1 MQRLLFAVAVA
12 ALAGCAPTG
21 DSYSIQVQPL
31 VNGSAFSCDSAVT
44 GLGTTSASTWITHFR
59 MFVHDVALVTA
70 EGEVPLDLTTDGE
83 WQGEGV
89 ALLDFDDGQ
98 GKCTDANGV
107 TNDLII
113 GTAPVG
119 TEATGLAFTVG
130 VPKDLNHVD
139 ASTAAPPFNDT
150 GLWWTWSGGYKWTRI
165 DFENDAGDPFYFHHG
180 ATGCDGNPTDGFTCA
195 YENVTR
201 VVIDSFD
208 AETQTLGFDIGS
220 LFAGND
226 FDAPVDFAAGDFV
239 KGCMAFGGDPECVPI
254 FNSMGINFEDA
265 SPGPAQTVFSAM

>member
-1 MQRLLFAVAVA
+1 MERRWSLACCPLIESGGGWGGAVHWLPHCRL
-12 ALAGCAPTG
+12 
-21 DSYSIQVQPL
+21 S
-31 VNGSAFSCDSAVT
+31 
-44 GLGTTSASTWITHFR
+44 R
-59 MFVHDVALVTA
+59 R
-70 EGEVPLDLTTDGE
+70 
-83 WQGEGV
+83 
-89 ALLDFDDGQ
+89 
-98 GKCTDANGV
+98 
-107 TNDLII
+107 
-113 GTAPVG
+113 
-119 TEATGLAFTVG
+119 
-130 VPKDLNHVD
+130 
-139 ASTAAPPFNDT
+139 
-150 GLWWTWSGGYKWTRI
+150 WWTWSGGYKWTRI